1 MATIQTRSR
10 FEAKVM
16 KNRSVLGKRT
26 FEKESDARKWLR
38 EQVRS
43 LEADGESADS
53 IEPKVAQRTSHR
65 VMVRLKGFPAQSATF
80 ARKSDAKRWAEQTQ
94 TAIRNGEYF
103 KTAEAKK
110 HTLAELIERYEAE
123 VLSQKTEAQS
133 RDQKRHLKWW
143 KDEIG
148 AFKLSQVTPAL
159 IAEQKGRLATG
170 LTVRKRQR
178 SPSTVNRYL
187 TSLSHLFTVAV
198 NEWEWV
204 DTNPVRK
211 VRKLKEPRGRVRIL
225 SDTERAALLEVCKS
239 SEDRRLYPLVV
250 LALSTGARSGE
261 LLSLRWPDV
270 DLERGAA
277 VVHNTKNNERRSLPV
292 TGFALEQLRDFG
304 RVRRLDTD
312 LVFADDQGKPLF
324 PRTAWEEALE
334 ASNVNDFR
342 FHDLRHSAASYLA
355 MNGATL
361 AEIAEVL
368 GHKTLAMVKRYSH
381 LTEQHTSKV
390 VARMNEQI
398 FGDSSG

>member
-1 MATIQTRSR
+1 MATIQSRYR
-10 FEAKVM
+10 FEAKVTM
-16 KNRSVLGKRT
+16 KRSVLGKRT
-26 FEKESDARKWLR
+26 FQNESDARKWLR
-38 EQVRS
+38 EKVKS
-43 LEADGESADS
+43 LVQGGEDNDLL
-53 IEPKVAQRTSHR
+53 EPRVTQRTSYR
-65 VMVRLKGFPAQSATF
+65 AMVRLRGFPSQSATF
-80 ARKSDAKRWAEQTQ
+80 KRKSDATRWAEETQ

-110 HTLAELIERYEAE
+110 HTLEELIERYETE
-123 VLSQKTEAQS
+123 VLSQKTVDQS
-133 RDQKRHLKWW
+133 RDQRRHLKWW
-143 KDEIG
+143 KEQIG
-148 AFKLSQVTPAL
+148 AFKLSQITPAL

-170 LTVRKRQR
+170 TTVRKKQR
-178 SPSTVNRYL
+178 SPGTVNRYL
-187 TSLSHLFTVAV
+187 TSLSHVFTVGV

-204 DTNPVRK
+204 DANPVRK
-211 VRKLKEPRGRVRIL
+211 VSKLKEPRGRVRIL
-225 SDTERAALLEVCKS
+225 DDTERVAFLEVCRS

-261 LLSLRWPDV
+261 LMSLRWADI
-270 DLERGAA
+270 DLDKGTG
-277 VVHNTKNNERRSLPV
+277 VIHDSKNNERRSLPI
-292 TGFALEQLRDFG
+292 TGLALDQLSEFG

-312 LVFADDQGKPLF
+312 LVFANDQGKLVF
-324 PRTAWEEALE
+324 PRKAWEEAI
-334 ASNVNDFR
+334 AHSKIKDFR

-398 FGDSSG
+398 FGSGE